1 MVLHTEN
8 IIARVFILVY
18 YCWSLCRLPCGLF
31 VHHIT
36 RLDFYRLELLAPCSP
51 RCWVQVVLRLDYLLC
66 NVYTRSFWPAVNS
79 QKYMLSYF
87 SYLSESQ
94 HNGWHL
100 NLTFFRIDNHY
111 MHTHTK
117 SKFTKI
123 IEKYRQFVSIF
134 LCMEVIWL
142 NKSMSP
148 FCGNILSSV
157 D

>member
-1 MVLHTEN
+1 MILHTEN

-31 VHHIT
+31 VHHLT
-36 RLDFYRLELLAPCSP
+36 RLDFHRLELLAPCSP
-51 RCWVQVVLRLDYLLC
+51 GFEFKLSFSQTIWYAM
-66 NVYTRSFWPAVNS
+66 YARSFWPAVNS

-100 NLTFFRIDNHY
+100 KLTFFRIDNHY

-123 IEKYRQFVSIF
+123 LAIRKHFSFYGSYLIE
-134 LCMEVIWL
+134 
-142 NKSMSP
+142 
-148 FCGNILSSV
+148 
-157 D
+157 